1 MKRTTYQPLILA
13 GLICLVIGS
22 SQTALARKGMPKHVI
37 VIGFDGLS
45 AKSITNGAKMPNL
58 HKLMDEG
65 SYTLQQRSIL
75 PSSSAC
81 NWASMFMGAGPELHG
96 FTDWGTQTPQVEPR
110 ELNHYGNFP
119 GIFGLYRD
127 KAPSAEIGYIYEW
140 GGMRYLADTLA
151 ISYCKNATLLQQEN
165 SCLNSAI
172 KYIREKKPNLCAII
186 FDEPDH
192 TGHSRGWESEE
203 YMTKM
208 QQLDSYLGKMVEAIK
223 EAGIMNETVIMVVA
237 DHGGKT
243 MNEMQTPLVFYGKGI
258 KKGYRITQNT
268 MVYDVAATIAYMLKV
283 KQPQVWIARPIT
295 SIFK

>member
-258 KKGYRITQNT
+258 KKGYRITQST